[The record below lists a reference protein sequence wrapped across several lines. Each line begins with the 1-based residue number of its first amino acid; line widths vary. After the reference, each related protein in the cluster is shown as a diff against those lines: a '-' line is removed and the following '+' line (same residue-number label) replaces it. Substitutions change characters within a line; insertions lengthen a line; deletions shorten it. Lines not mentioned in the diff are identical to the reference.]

1 MSHAQLRSVFTVDT
15 LEPLPISDVQDLLA
29 ARYRHL
35 RLRQNARVTPPV
47 DSRAVATLYA
57 LFRGDLRGLFKALEE
72 GIKVLVGLT
81 NTPPGA
87 SLTLR
92 DLGPGLERRYQ
103 ALLAATLSPTRMEQL
118 AQWPTAL
125 GADATPIQ
133 DDLKTLWKLRQ
144 PSVSQA
150 LKDLVQTGCV
160 VALPKQ
166 APGPQRYA
174 LTGASRLA
182 FGAANG

>member
-1 MSHAQLRSVFTVDT
+1 
-15 LEPLPISDVQDLLA
+15 
-29 ARYRHL
+29 
-35 RLRQNARVTPPV
+35 
-47 DSRAVATLYA
+47 
-57 LFRGDLRGLFKALEE
+57 
-72 GIKVLVGLT
+72 
-81 NTPPGA
+81 
-87 SLTLR
+87 
-92 DLGPGLERRYQ
+92 
-103 ALLAATLSPTRMEQL
+103 MEQL